1 MRSRALCMATVH
13 VSSWNRLGLQ
23 TWHFWRV
30 DTTCSLSI
38 NKHTSYW
45 ESSLWIQRMAAT
57 APQNSEPREEGCGED
72 RDRTLVV
79 PSGRKAVMAAAWPDP
94 PEEPSEYSHTRCRP
108 GVGGL
113 VSAPAASWH
122 PHSSRDLFSR

>member
-1 MRSRALCMATVH
+1 MRRRALCTGTVH
-13 VSSWNRLGLQ
+13 VSSWNGLGLR

-57 APQNSEPREEGCGED
+57 APQNSEPRED
-72 RDRTLVV
+72 SPRDHGSR
-79 PSGRKAVMAAAWPDP
+79 
-94 PEEPSEYSHTRCRP
+94 
-108 GVGGL
+108 
-113 VSAPAASWH
+113 SAPI
-122 PHSSRDLFSR
+122 RDQVILLEEHVAHGSEGVSLGEQGVVVIVHAHVKFVLCSGNGS

>member
-1 MRSRALCMATVH
+1 MRRRALCTATVH
-13 VSSWNRLGLQ
+13 VSSWNGLGLR

-72 RDRTLVV
+72 RHRTLVV
-79 PSGRKAVMAAAWPDP
+79 PSGRKAVMAAAWPDS

-113 VSAPAASWH
+113 VSASAASWH
-122 PHSSRDLFSR
+122 PHSSRDFFFR

>member
-1 MRSRALCMATVH
+1 MRRRALCTATVH
-13 VSSWNRLGLQ
+13 VSSWNGLGLR

-38 NKHTSYW
+38 SKHTSYW

-72 RDRTLVV
+72 RHRTLVV
-79 PSGRKAVMAAAWPDP
+79 PSGAWPDS

-108 GVGGL
+108 GVGSL
-113 VSAPAASWH
+113 VSASAASWH
-122 PHSSRDLFSR
+122 PHSSGDFFSR

>member
-1 MRSRALCMATVH
+1 MRSRALCTATVH
-13 VSSWNRLGLQ
+13 VSSWNGLGLW

-45 ESSLWIQRMAAT
+45 ENSLLIQRMAAT

-72 RDRTLVV
+72 RHRTLVV
-79 PSGRKAVMAAAWPDP
+79 PSGRKAVTAAAWPDS

-113 VSAPAASWH
+113 VSASAASWH
-122 PHSSRDLFSR
+122 PHSSRDFLSR

>member
-1 MRSRALCMATVH
+1 MRRRALCTATVH
-13 VSSWNRLGLQ
+13 VSSRNGLGLQ

-57 APQNSEPREEGCGED
+57 APRTPNPEK
-72 RDRTLVV
+72 RD
-79 PSGRKAVMAAAWPDP
+79 AVRIGTGLWLYRRV
-94 PEEPSEYSHTRCRP
+94 ERP
-108 GVGGL
+108 
-113 VSAPAASWH
+113 
-122 PHSSRDLFSR
+122 

>member
-1 MRSRALCMATVH
+1 MRSRALCTATVH
-13 VSSWNRLGLQ
+13 VSSWNGLGLR

-45 ESSLWIQRMAAT
+45 ESSLWTQRMAAT

-72 RDRTLVV
+72 RHRTLVV
-79 PSGRKAVMAAAWPDP
+79 IQLYRRV
-94 PEEPSEYSHTRCRP
+94 ERP
-108 GVGGL
+108 
-113 VSAPAASWH
+113 
-122 PHSSRDLFSR
+122 

>member
-1 MRSRALCMATVH
+1 MRSRALCTATVH
-13 VSSWNRLGLQ
+13 VSSWNGLGLR

-57 APQNSEPREEGCGED
+57 APQNSELSRSKNLWHSSSCPQLRRLVHQMHSDRFLRHQVGCII
-72 RDRTLVV
+72 
-79 PSGRKAVMAAAWPDP
+79 
-94 PEEPSEYSHTRCRP
+94 H
-108 GVGGL
+108 
-113 VSAPAASWH
+113 H
-122 PHSSRDLFSR
+122 PHII

>member
-1 MRSRALCMATVH
+1 MRRRALCTATVH
-13 VSSWNRLGLQ
+13 VSSCNGLGLR

-57 APQNSEPREEGCGED
+57 APQNSEPRD
-72 RDRTLVV
+72 
-79 PSGRKAVMAAAWPDP
+79 
-94 PEEPSEYSHTRCRP
+94 
-108 GVGGL
+108 GGL
-113 VSAPAASWH
+113 PLALPPSMGSGATASTAARVRLIQHHLGGGVPFEKLSKGL
-122 PHSSRDLFSR
+122 HS